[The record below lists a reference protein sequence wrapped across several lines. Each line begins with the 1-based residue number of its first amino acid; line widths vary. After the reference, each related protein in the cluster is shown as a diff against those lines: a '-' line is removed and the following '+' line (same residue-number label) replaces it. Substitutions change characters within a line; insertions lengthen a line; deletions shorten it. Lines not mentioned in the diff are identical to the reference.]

1 MYGGSGAGKSA
12 SFVIPNALQLLG
24 SYVFTDPKGE
34 LYDKT
39 AGYFKSKGYD
49 VKVLNLVHPQHSDGY
64 NPLHHINNEIDVDII
79 ANTIVKGQGDGKSSD
94 PFWDDMSEMLMK
106 ALIYYLKSTCPPE
119 EQSLASCSELVRTAN
134 SSGGD
139 NLLTNL
145 MNQLPLDHPARM
157 YYKNIE
163 MLPEKTF
170 GSVLGTLQSKLGK
183 FDSKEIAEVTSTDT
197 IDFTEI
203 GNRKTAVYVISS
215 DTHTAYDF
223 LLTIFFSQ
231 MIQQL
236 YDFADAK
243 GGELPIPTYF
253 ILDEFANIG
262 QIPDFDKKI
271 STSRS
276 RKLSFSVILQNL
288 DQLEAVYKEAYETI
302 IGNCDTHLFLGSNS
316 QKTVEYFSKAL
327 GEKTITR
334 DNISVNKDREDWKQ
348 GKSESDQ
355 VMGRALMTPDE
366 LRRMDND
373 LCIIYEKGIKPVK
386 ANKYYYFKY
395 PEGKLVTKFKVDHN
409 DVNIDRGVWRKFNP
423 YAPRDDSGSTAGG
436 AAASLESLD
445 NLFADESDELNVPNP
460 ANNTTPLTPQQNM
473 MEEHL
478 DPVEEEKRQA
488 ELIDIQKE
496 LEAKFDELFGS
507 IDSDD

>member
-1 MYGGSGAGKSA
+1 M
-12 SFVIPNALQLLG
+12 V
-24 SYVFTDPKGE
+24 
-34 LYDKT
+34 
-39 AGYFKSKGYD
+39 
-49 VKVLNLVHPQHSDGY
+49 
-64 NPLHHINNEIDVDII
+64 
-79 ANTIVKGQGDGKSSD
+79 
-94 PFWDDMSEMLMK
+94 
-106 ALIYYLKSTCPPE
+106 
-119 EQSLASCSELVRTAN
+119 
-134 SSGGD
+134 
-139 NLLTNL
+139 
-145 MNQLPLDHPARM
+145 
-157 YYKNIE
+157 
-163 MLPEKTF
+163 EK
-170 GSVLGTLQSKLGK
+170 
-183 FDSKEIAEVTSTDT
+183 
-197 IDFTEI
+197 
-203 GNRKTAVYVISS
+203 KTAVYVISS

-236 YDFADAK
+236 YDFADVN
-243 GGELPIPTYF
+243 GGALPVPTYF

-276 RKLSFSVILQNL
+276 RKISFSVILQNL

-334 DNISVNKDREDWKQ
+334 DNVSVNKDREDWKQ

-395 PEGKLVTKFKVDHN
+395 PEGKLVTKYKADHN
-409 DVNIDRGVWRKFNP
+409 DVHLDRGVWRKYNP
-423 YAPRDDSGSTAGG
+423 YNPYVEGQDDSGTGTTGG
-436 AAASLESLD
+436 NANSLESLD
-445 NLFADESDELNVPNP
+445 DLFSDETEELNTPNV
-460 ANNTTPLTPQQNM
+460 ANGADAAAPKTAQAPLTPEQK
-473 MEEHL
+473 E
-478 DPVEEEKRQA
+478 EEEKRQA

-507 IDSDD
+507 IDSED

>member
-423 YAPRDDSGSTAGG
+423 YAPRDDSGSTGGG

-460 ANNTTPLTPQQNM
+460 ANNTTPSTPQQNM